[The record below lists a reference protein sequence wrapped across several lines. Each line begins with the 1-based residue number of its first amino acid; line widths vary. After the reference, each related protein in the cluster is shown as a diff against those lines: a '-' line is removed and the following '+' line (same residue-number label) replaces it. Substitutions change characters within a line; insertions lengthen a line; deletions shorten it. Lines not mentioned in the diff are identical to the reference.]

1 MDISDIVGRH
11 KVRNRAELEK
21 ILNILSSVIGSLTNP
36 RKLSAAFKSMKQK
49 NISQNTI
56 KNYIDYLCDS
66 FLIDCAVRYDIQ
78 SAYAVPD
85 RVKME
90 QEQRSLMLTGD
101 AFKKIIIMWDAPIPH
116 YNEDGVLVMSICDFL
131 LDENSLEH

>member
-1 MDISDIVGRH
+1 M
-11 KVRNRAELEK
+11 
-21 ILNILSSVIGSLTNP
+21 
-36 RKLSAAFKSMKQK
+36 
-49 NISQNTI
+49 
-56 KNYIDYLCDS
+56 
-66 FLIDCAVRYDIQ
+66 RYYIQ

-101 AFKKIIIMWDAPIPH
+101 AFKKIIIMWGASVPH
-116 YNEDGVLVMSICDFL
+116 YNEDGVLVMSICYFL